1 MTSGSSKF
9 KYTIV
14 SDHLQESKG
23 GYNEVPLGQVLLRV
37 QLSVETDCNCKEIVH
52 NCVSDADLKK
62 LLLLRELKQQGYH
75 PKTGSTVVDCKVQE
89 KWELVFVSCW
99 VAKGIR
105 MNH

>member
-52 NCVSDADLKK
+52 NCVYDADLKK
-62 LLLLRELKQQGYH
+62 LLLLRQLKQQGYH
-75 PKTGSTVVDCKVQE
+75 PKDRVYCGRLQGTRE
-89 KWELVFVSCW
+89 WELVFGSCW